1 MTGAN
6 IPALMDTSIIIIV
19 KLVRAEYV
27 SAFDHFSYAYWLLV
41 LEDMVNVLYESEH
54 MITHCVFGLQWDKPE
69 EFALFEQE
77 LQTQTKL
84 HNPPHRLQSVS
95 LVPSTSQVCHK
106 QQVQILTHPF
116 R

>member
-27 SAFDHFSYAYWLLV
+27 SAFDHLSHMPYWLLV

-54 MITHCVFGLQWDKPE
+54 MITGCVFWSAVGQ
-69 EFALFEQE
+69 A
-77 LQTQTKL
+77 
-84 HNPPHRLQSVS
+84 
-95 LVPSTSQVCHK
+95 
-106 QQVQILTHPF
+106 
-116 R
+116 